1 MQISLF
7 ERLCNLYPNMK
18 ATLKKQY
25 RMSPAIMN
33 LTNNLVYD
41 GKLELAKE

>member
-1 MQISLF
+1 MYK
-7 ERLCNLYPNMK
+7 NNK

-33 LTNNLVYD
+33 LTNNLVYN
-41 GKLELAKE
+41 G